1 MKTHEIKSTKGGTFT
16 IELPSNF
23 KKVKLPMFNE
33 WVTALESGKYRQGT
47 GSLCA
52 SANNQLKYCCL
63 GVLCKVQGRL
73 QKGNILYGDSVFGST
88 GVLDS
93 SNPLSK
99 ILKSQGNFPEGVE
112 VHKAVSTE
120 LGTQTRH
127 ASTFVGCN
135 DTLLLSF
142 KDIAKILKTIFKA

>member
-23 KKVKLPMFNE
+23 KKVKLPMFNK
-33 WVTALESGKYRQGT
+33 WVDALEGGKYRQGT
-47 GSLCA
+47 GLLCA
-52 SANNQLKYCCL
+52 AANKQLNYCCL
-63 GVLCKVQGRL
+63 GVLSKVQGRL
-73 QKGNILYGDSVFGST
+73 QKGNILYTDGVFGTT

-99 ILKSQGNFPEGVE
+99 ILKSQGNFPKGVE
-112 VHKAVSTE
+112 VHKVMSTA
-120 LGTQTRH
+120 LGMQTRH

-142 KDIAKILKTIFKA
+142 KDIAKIIKTIYKA